1 MNPLGPAGGPA
12 PVRPG
17 EDPSLPGRKV
27 TAAPPRA
34 GGTLRLDLRLAG
46 TAGEDLVLEGS
57 GRRLLLAGEG
67 EVVSALR
74 RAATVGR
81 SRLVLLLPRGG
92 EPGERA
98 VAARLVALDG
108 EPLDLAVSLRRAPAT
123 ETATRPSPGN
133 PAAGADRPEAAA
145 DLRRPFAATVL
156 ATGRASGRLTVV
168 LEPVPRPPATPA
180 APPAATPSAGLPPAG
195 GAAAGP
201 SAVPA
206 PTPVFPPPEGASAPP
221 ATAWTAAGASA
232 GEGAR
237 AAPPPARPAPTP
249 SPVAP
254 PPSAA
259 RIPAPGPL
267 PNAPAAG
274 ATAPPSAAVPPP
286 AASTAGG
293 VAAGTFPASS
303 GAGGATPATAVAH
316 PPSSVA
322 ASGAA
327 GPTPVAVAETA
338 GSSPTGP
345 GTLRSAPPGTEVLP
359 RLEAGSRV
367 DATVIG
373 RDPAG
378 RLVLRLADGPAAPL
392 LQIEEPG
399 LDVPPG
405 SRLTVRVDRVLE
417 GGAREAAERA
427 PAAVPATGPAT
438 TATIAM
444 TDRDAALRLFAYLL
458 RRPPAEAG
466 DRATAAPTR
475 AETPAPAAAPGSG
488 GGSGAN
494 AVVWL
499 TGGEAPR
506 ALRIGEEAEG
516 KAAADEDGG
525 RRWIFALELAAFG
538 AVRLELWSRGGSRQL
553 AVRSERPLSEEVRR
567 LIADMFG
574 AALEITGSRGWLVFT
589 DLVAVGAAGHGAGG
603 RGLIA

>member
-81 SRLVLLLPRGG
+81 SRLVLLLPRGD

-133 PAAGADRPEAAA
+133 PAPEADRPEAAA

-195 GAAAGP
+195 GAAAG
-201 SAVPA
+201 
-206 PTPVFPPPEGASAPP
+206 TGASAPP
-221 ATAWTAAGASA
+221 LAARTATGASA
-232 GEGAR
+232 GEAAR
-237 AAPPPARPAPTP
+237 AAPPTARPAPIP

-259 RIPAPGPL
+259 RTPLPGVL

-274 ATAPPSAAVPPP
+274 ATAPPSAAVPPT

-293 VAAGTFPASS
+293 VAAGTPPAPS
-303 GAGGATPATAVAH
+303 GAGGTTPATAVAH
-316 PPSSVA
+316 PLSAAA
-322 ASGAA
+322 ASAA
-327 GPTPVAVAETA
+327 AAPPPVAVAETA

-345 GTLRSAPPGTEVLP
+345 GTLRSAPPGAEVLP

-427 PAAVPATGPAT
+427 PAAIPATGPAT

-458 RRPPAEAG
+458 RRPLAEAG
-466 DRATAAPTR
+466 ERATAAPTR

-516 KAAADEDGG
+516 EAAAGEDGG